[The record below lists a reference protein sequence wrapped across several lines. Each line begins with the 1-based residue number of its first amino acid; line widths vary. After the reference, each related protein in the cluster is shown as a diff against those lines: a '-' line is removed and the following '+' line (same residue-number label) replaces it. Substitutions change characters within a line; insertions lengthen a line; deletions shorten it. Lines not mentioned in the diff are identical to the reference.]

1 MYLYDCASLCLLDVN
16 EAAVEKFGYT
26 LDEFLQ
32 LRVPDI
38 RPGTDPAELAQELRD
53 RQAGFNHAGVWRQRR
68 KDGSVFP
75 AEATVVRSVR
85 GGRDQELVLAND
97 VTERIAAEASV
108 RESRERLRS
117 LVGRAPFGIIRKG
130 FQAERFESVNP
141 AFCEILGYSE
151 EELLSLPLANQL
163 YADPRERT
171 RFLELL
177 RRNSKFA
184 RYRN

>member
-1 MYLYDCASLCLLDVN
+1 MGTPLPVYLYDCASLCLLDVN

-117 LVGRAPFGIIRKG
+117 LV
-130 FQAERFESVNP
+130 
-141 AFCEILGYSE
+141 
-151 EELLSLPLANQL
+151 
-163 YADPRERT
+163 
-171 RFLELL
+171 
-177 RRNSKFA
+177 
-184 RYRN
+184 